1 VYNII
6 GDYEKMQVKR
16 KKKKIKY
23 IIRRI
28 TAVLGCAA
36 IIAGAAYG
44 ISLIPKND
52 TVPLEVNAAGYSQI
66 ITAESAPVTVSLAPR
81 EAAEQVMAYIDPSE
95 KIEITVPDSFPIET
109 SLQSGYAILYDA
121 TSGKVLFG
129 KNAEKKAFPA
139 STTKILTAAV
149 LIDTVP
155 SDFTFTVGTELSLVP
170 EGSSLAQ
177 INKGNVLSLPQ
188 MIDALMLPS
197 GNDAAYTAAVCAGRY
212 IAEDETLSDTAAVEV
227 FMKRM
232 NERLNAIGA
241 KDSHFSVPDGFH
253 DENHYTTAA
262 DMAKIA
268 AHALSYPLI
277 TEAAVKEYETVTFL
291 SGESVSWENSN
302 KLIWDTSDCYYLYAN
317 GLKTGMTDESGY
329 CVVATARRF
338 DHDLICVVLGA
349 PASDIRWNET
359 ISLLV
364 SGFGYIREH

>member
-1 VYNII
+1 
-6 GDYEKMQVKR
+6 MQVSKKR
-16 KKKKIKY
+16 TKRKY

-28 TAVLGCAA
+28 VAALFCAVLLG
-36 IIAGAAYG
+36 GAVYAV
-44 ISLIPKND
+44 SLIPKPAGA
-52 TVPLEVNAAGYSQI
+52 VLEVDAADYSQI
-66 ITAESAPVTVSLAPR
+66 ITAESAPVTVSLAPK
-81 EAAEQVMAYIDPSE
+81 EAAEQVMAYVDPSDR
-95 KIEITVPDSFPIET
+95 IEINIPSSFPIET
-109 SLQSGYAILYDA
+109 VLESGYAILYDA
-121 TSGKVLFG
+121 TSGKVLYA
-129 KNAEKKAFPA
+129 KNPKSKAFPA

-149 LIDTVP
+149 LIDNVP
-155 SDFTFTVGTELSLVP
+155 EDFTFTVGTELSLVK

-177 INKGNVLSLPQ
+177 LSEGNVLSLPQ

-212 IAEDETLSDTAAVEV
+212 IAEDETISDTRAVEV
-227 FMKRM
+227 FMERM

-241 KDSHFSVPDGFH
+241 MDSHFTVPDGFH

-262 DMAKIA
+262 DMAIIA

-277 TEAAVKEYETVTFL
+277 TESAAKEYETVTFL

-302 KLIWDTSDCYYLYAN
+302 KLIWDTSDCYYLYAT

-349 PASDIRWNET
+349 SASDIRWNET
-359 ISLLV
+359 ISLLD